1 MDLHSGA
8 AVLRQPE
15 IALQVVSHL
24 RDPIARSAPGQGG
37 EEHHLVRIVI
47 NEKVCE

>member
-1 MDLHSGA
+1 MALHSAA
-8 AVLRQPE
+8 AVFCQPE

-24 RDPIARSAPGQGG
+24 WDPIAQSAPGQGG

-47 NEKVCE
+47 N